1 MARDVAGYSRA
12 NMFETL
18 TDSSGTT
25 YTPQSGQNGKVTYRS
40 SAGADITVSNHR
52 MSGDELRQHA
62 EMLAMYPAM
71 SSHGSYR

>member
-18 TDSSGTT
+18 TDSAGTT

-40 SAGADITVSNHR
+40 SAGVNITMPNYR
-52 MSGDELRQHA
+52 MSGDELRQRA
-62 EMLAMYPAM
+62 EMQAMYPDL
-71 SSHGSYR
+71 GSYR